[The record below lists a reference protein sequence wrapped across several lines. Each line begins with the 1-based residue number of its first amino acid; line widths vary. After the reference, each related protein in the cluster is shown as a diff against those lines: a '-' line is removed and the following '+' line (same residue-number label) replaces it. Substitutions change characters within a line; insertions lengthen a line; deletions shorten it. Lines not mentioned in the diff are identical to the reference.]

1 MVMKFELAGRF
12 YAKSFEHPTDRVA
25 AYTRRRTDGRPWDS
39 REAFLFNLLRSPT
52 NYIFQ
57 NLIEL
62 VAVNQKERILASDL
76 KF

>member
-1 MVMKFELAGRF
+1 MDVFVKNSC
-12 YAKSFEHPTDRVA
+12 AKSFEHPTDRVA
-25 AYTRRRTDGRPWDS
+25 AYTRRRTDGRSCDS

-62 VAVNQKERILASDL
+62 VAVSETERILVPDL
-76 KF
+76 RF